1 MERDKLIH
9 LLNRDLDAT
18 HLPYKVGEKDA
29 GAYPKGGLTHAA
41 TRVINKAQS
50 VRSTL
55 PIASAPVHDDC
66 TD

>member
-1 MERDKLIH
+1 MERANLIH
-9 LLNRDLDAT
+9 LLNCDLDAAD
-18 HLPYKVGEKDA
+18 LPYRVGKKDA
-29 GAYPKGGLTHAA
+29 GANPKGGLTHAA
-41 TRVINKAQS
+41 TRVINIAQS